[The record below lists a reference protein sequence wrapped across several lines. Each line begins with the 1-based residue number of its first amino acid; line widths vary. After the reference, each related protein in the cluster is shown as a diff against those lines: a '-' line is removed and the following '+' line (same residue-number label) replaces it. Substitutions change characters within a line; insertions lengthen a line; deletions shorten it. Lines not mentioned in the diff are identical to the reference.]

1 MTRIIRSLATYATL
15 AIGIGGILVL
25 LMAWNLPPFAGSIER
40 TDNAYVQGQVT
51 QLAPQLSGLV
61 AEVAVTDFQTVHKG
75 DILVKLDDRIYAR
88 KLAQAEANLAAA
100 NAALDANLQAQ
111 ASARAQVASAK
122 AGVASAQA
130 ALTNAKAQWDRK
142 NLLKQK
148 QIATQSEM
156 DQAKATL
163 DQAKASVD
171 QAKASLQVAKEGLQ
185 SKVVNR
191 RSLEAKVS
199 AAEAARE
206 QARINLD
213 NTTITAPRDG
223 TLGQVKVRIGQYVSP
238 GSQLVAL
245 VPDQVWVIANYK
257 ETQLPGMRVG
267 QKVSFTVDALNG
279 ERFTG
284 VVEHFSP
291 ATGSQFSVIK
301 PDNAT
306 GNFTKVAQRVPV
318 RIAIDP
324 GQNDINR
331 LVPGLSVVASID
343 TKQS

>member
-61 AEVAVTDFQTVHKG
+61 AEVAVSDFQTVHQG

-148 QIATQSEM
+148 QIATQSEV

-199 AAEAARE
+199 AVEAARE
-206 QARINLD
+206 QAKINLD

-284 VVEHFSP
+284 KIEHFSP

-331 LVPGLSVVASID
+331 LVPGLSVVTSID